1 MIEDGIRR
9 RLGKVMKDGV
19 RVRVRKVMKEIGRRT
34 ALGGE

>member
-34 ALGGE
+34 ALGGG